1 MCQRARAGESA
12 VRSRSAGAPAARR
25 DALTVSRRPGRCP
38 DTALQREARIAFK
51 LCPMEESRTAVVAAL
66 LGNASLALL
75 KGIAA
80 AVTGSAAMLAET
92 FHSIADTG
100 NQVLLLVGMRWA
112 RQPANATHPF
122 GHGKNV
128 YFWSFVVAMLLFT
141 IGGAFSI
148 WEAVRHWLHPGAR
161 TTPALWAYGVLAGSF
176 VFESISLG
184 VGVHGLR
191 RAAGSRSLR
200 EYWRENRDPTLITV
214 LLEDSAALV
223 SLLIAAA
230 GIWLAQVTGQGGW
243 DAAASAL
250 IGTLLLVVAIV
261 LAAESHSLL
270 LGERAPAWVER
281 AIREVVTAD
290 PEVRGVAELH
300 TMSLG
305 PRSVL
310 VVIGVT
316 FARDLP
322 APGVATA
329 VERLQQRVI
338 ERLDGMTDRR
348 RVVIETAEEAD
359 PAR

>member
-1 MCQRARAGESA
+1 
-12 VRSRSAGAPAARR
+12 
-25 DALTVSRRPGRCP
+25 
-38 DTALQREARIAFK
+38 
-51 LCPMEESRTAVVAAL
+51 MEESRTAVVAAL
-66 LGNASLALL
+66 LGNAALALL

-100 NQVLLLVGMRWA
+100 NQILLLVGMRWA
-112 RQPANATHPF
+112 RRPADATHPF

-128 YFWSFVVAMLLFT
+128 YFWSFVVSMLLFT

-148 WEAVRHWLHPGAR
+148 LEAVRHWLHPGER
-161 TTPALWAYGVLAGSF
+161 TPALWAYSVLAGSF

-184 VGVHGLR
+184 VALHGLR

-223 SLLIAAA
+223 SLLIAAT
-230 GIWLAQVTGQGGW
+230 GIWLAQVTGRGEW
-243 DAAASAL
+243 DAAASAV
-250 IGTLLLVVAIV
+250 IGTLLLGVAMV

-270 LGERAPAWVER
+270 VGERAPIWVER
-281 AIREVVTAD
+281 AIREVVAAD
-290 PEVRGVAELH
+290 PQVVALVELH

-305 PRSVL
+305 PRRVL
-310 VVIGVT
+310 VVLGIA
-316 FARDLP
+316 FPRDLP

-329 VERLQQRVI
+329 VDRLERRVI
-338 ERLDGMTDRR
+338 ERLDGITDRR
-348 RVVIETAEEAD
+348 LVVIE
-359 PAR
+359 PAALAAPASGRR

>member
-1 MCQRARAGESA
+1 
-12 VRSRSAGAPAARR
+12 
-25 DALTVSRRPGRCP
+25 
-38 DTALQREARIAFK
+38 
-51 LCPMEESRTAVVAAL
+51 MEESRTAVVAAL
-66 LGNASLALL
+66 LGNAALALL

-80 AVTGSAAMLAET
+80 ALTGSAAMLAET
-92 FHSIADTG
+92 FHSVADTG

-112 RQPANATHPF
+112 RRPADATHPF

-128 YFWSFVVAMLLFT
+128 YFWSFVVSMLLFT

-148 WEAVRHWLHPGAR
+148 WEGVRHWLHPAER
-161 TTPALWAYGVLAGSF
+161 TPTLWAYGVLAGSF

-184 VGVHGLR
+184 VALHGLR

-230 GIWLAQVTGQGGW
+230 GIWLAQVTGNGRW
-243 DAAASAL
+243 DAAASAV

-270 LGERAPAWVER
+270 VGERAPAWMER
-281 AIREVVTAD
+281 AIRELVLADSAVLAVV
-290 PEVRGVAELH
+290 ELH

-305 PRSVL
+305 PRRVL
-310 VVIGVT
+310 VVLGVT
-316 FARDLP
+316 FARHLS
-322 APGVATA
+322 ASGIAEA
-329 VERLQQRVI
+329 VERLQKGVI
-338 ERLDGMTDRR
+338 DRLDGMTDRR
-348 RVVIETAEEAD
+348 LVVIEPAAEGE
-359 PAR
+359 PAPTTR